1 MATVSHLVVN
11 RQIRVPLEEF
21 EFRYDRSSGPGGQNV
36 NKVNSKVT
44 LRWSVVNSTSLPEE
58 VRARLLQKFG
68 GRITKNGEIVV
79 ASQRYR
85 DQPRNQEDCLEKV
98 RKMLEQVAT
107 APKRRKP
114 TKPTRGSRERRLK
127 DKRVRSDTKRGR
139 RNTSLDGE

>member
-58 VRARLLQKFG
+58 VRARLLQKLG

>member
-1 MATVSHLVVN
+1 MAAISHLVVN

-21 EFRYDRSSGPGGQNV
+21 EFRHDRSSGPGGQNV

-44 LRWSVVNSTSLPEE
+44 LRWSVANSISLPEE
-58 VRARLLQKFG
+58 VRARLFEKFG

-85 DQPRNQEDCLEKV
+85 DQPRNQEDCLERV

-127 DKRVRSDTKRGR
+127 NKRVRSDTKQGR
-139 RNTSLDGE
+139 KRTSLDDG

>member
-1 MATVSHLVVN
+1 MAAISHLVVN

-21 EFRYDRSSGPGGQNV
+21 EFRHDRSSGPGGQNV

-44 LRWSVVNSTSLPEE
+44 LRWSVANSISLPEE
-58 VRARLLQKFG
+58 VRARLFEKFG

-85 DQPRNQEDCLEKV
+85 DQPRNQEDCLERV

-114 TKPTRGSRERRLK
+114 TKPTRGSHERRLK
-127 DKRVRSDTKRGR
+127 NKRVRSGTKQGR
-139 RNTSLDGE
+139 KKTSLDDG